1 MFVGVDES
9 LKEQIRSNLLEK
21 YNRGKIDLNSMSTSE
36 LKKYI
41 KAEAIS
47 IKKNLSNIIRN
58 SNFNKKNL
66 IEGIANTIPKNLDD
80 LTKARMVY
88 LKLNQSVFYSDQYF
102 ALSRDRRITENRNEL
117 SKIYNRNF
125 DISNLST
132 NAVVCSNWSKIYA
145 ELLKEVGVNSNKIEI
160 KKAGEGE
167 GSHQW
172 VKMKLDNGKVLLA
185 DATNNINGMTDLAN
199 SKLGNS
205 TAGFII
211 TTEEEYAKERENWTN
226 DALTFREIGL
236 KGNSRIT
243 KIDENIGYSS
253 QEYMKDFQS
262 IVDTYEKS
270 ISTSISVNE
279 KINIFKD
286 LLNCDKYSAIDI
298 YSISRKYAS
307 KILKLSTYSELYT
320 KGSNVITVI
329 TVKGNNNNKKYIYK
343 INDSKINVT
352 NNIDNIIKGAKKI

>member
-1 MFVGVDES
+1 MFDGVDES

-243 KIDENIGYSS
+243 KIDENIG
-253 QEYMKDFQS
+253 
-262 IVDTYEKS
+262 
-270 ISTSISVNE
+270 STSISVNE